1 MAPELFDNSARKEHF
16 DAYKQ
21 GDIYAFGLV
30 LWEIARR
37 CISNGMIVSLP
48 FYVLLKNFSLIC
60 RRTIA
65 GEGLKI
71 EVYQGS
77 K

>member
-1 MAPELFDNSARKEHF
+1 MDLPPNSRQGTKRYMAPELLDNSARKEHF

-37 CISNGMIVSLP
+37 CISNGMALVSV
-48 FYVLLKNFSLIC
+48 FY
-60 RRTIA
+60 
-65 GEGLKI
+65 
-71 EVYQGS
+71 Y
-77 K
+77 